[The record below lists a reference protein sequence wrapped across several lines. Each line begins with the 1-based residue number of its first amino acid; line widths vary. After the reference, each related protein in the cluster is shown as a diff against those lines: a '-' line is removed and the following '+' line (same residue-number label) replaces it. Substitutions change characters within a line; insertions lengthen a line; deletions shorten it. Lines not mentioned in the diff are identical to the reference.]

1 MHHQVSLPQST
12 RLKWSAFAGCFFKA
26 QWRAVQVV
34 WSLDGALANQEM
46 AVSGCTA
53 LCPGKMILQEL

>member
-1 MHHQVSLPQST
+1 MHYQISLSNFT
-12 RLKWSAFAGCFFKA
+12 VTVEAWSAFAGCFFKA

-46 AVSGCTA
+46 VVCGCTA
-53 LCPGKMILQEL
+53 P